1 MTVKHLQNVQR
12 QQMAAA
18 VSHDPTVLTKFKG
31 GFTECA
37 AEISRYL
44 NSMEGVDKNVRQRIL
59 AHLGQCLNG
68 LHNYL
73 TPLAFGPHSVPPAFF
88 PGHLNSTPP
97 QHLLPHLRNVPMVPV
112 IMQSAAA
119 SREHLSLRPQH
130 FFPVTPS
137 PLNLYTLNDTQTC
150 RTSESPCSSP
160 ASPFGSSGS
169 SLPPTT
175 PFSPMSTCSKMSEA
189 DSVWR
194 PW

>member
-73 TPLAFGPHSVPPAFF
+73 TPLAFGPPSVAPAFF
-88 PGHLNSTPP
+88 HNSPP
-97 QHLLPHLRNVPMVPV
+97 QHLLPHLRNVPMAPV
-112 IMQSAAA
+112 MMQF
-119 SREHLSLRPQH
+119 RPQH
-130 FFPVTPS
+130 FFPTTLS
-137 PLNLYTLNDTQTC
+137 PLNVHPLNETQNC
-150 RTSESPCSSP
+150 RASESPCSSP
-160 ASPFGSSGS
+160 ASPFGSTGS

-175 PFSPMSTCSKMSEA
+175 PYSPMSTCSKMSEA
-189 DSVWR
+189 ESVWR